1 MAVWVICYFYSNY
14 DTYEVKEGRSQMTSS
29 LSSSFQVHALY
40 DFEAQ
45 PDTGELSLT
54 AGDILTVTRTDV
66 GEGWWEGQ
74 NARGEIGLFPEAYV
88 EVISFNIR
96 CRTLERSLFHS
107 FFNFL

>member
-1 MAVWVICYFYSNY
+1 
-14 DTYEVKEGRSQMTSS
+14 MTDLLTSW
-29 LSSSFQVHALY
+29 FQVHALY

-88 EVISFNIR
+88 EVI
-96 CRTLERSLFHS
+96 
-107 FFNFL
+107 FF